1 MASDRTAVGGRGR
14 CQVNDDVS
22 QTDNALQAV
31 WPIEVG
37 KHGAGAVVA
46 PEGTLLRVT
55 NQSEEVVTAKQ
66 TGQDTAGDITATND
80 Q

>member
-37 KHGAGAVVA
+37 KYGAGAVFA
-46 PEGTLLRVT
+46 PEGALLRVT
-55 NQSEEVVTAKQ
+55 DQSEDAVMAKQ
-66 TGQDTAGDITATND
+66 TGQDAAGDITATND